1 MKRIAFLILIL
12 WLVAGCGATPT
23 PAPDLVATQVAVMA
37 AAAATLTADA
47 PAPTPT
53 SELTVPAT
61 PTAVPPSTPTPAPSN
76 TSMPT
81 PTAPPIPK
89 ATLTPGPPPIGPSLG
104 RFAVVNVR
112 SNDALNV
119 RAGPGVNYAV
129 VGTIPYFGR
138 DVDVFLGGKQV
149 GESWWVPVEHSSASG
164 WANSRFLARQVGWV
178 GDQVAARAAETVI
191 ALKDGDMGV
200 LSGLVHPVKGLRF
213 SPYATVQT
221 GAGGDLIFTASQV
234 KGLMADTTVFHWGV
248 YDGSGNPIDLTFR
261 QYYAEFVYGAD
272 FARPDVVGFDQVV
285 GQGNSID
292 NIATTYPNGV
302 MVEYHFEG
310 FDPQYA
316 GMDWQSLRLVFEEQ
330 GGTWY
335 LVGIVHDQWT
345 I

>member
-1 MKRIAFLILIL
+1 MKRIALLVLILL
-12 WLVAGCGATPT
+12 LTAGCGGAPTPT
-23 PAPDLVATQVAVMA
+23 PDLVATQVAVMA

-47 PAPTPT
+47 PPLTPT
-53 SELTVPAT
+53 SE
-61 PTAVPPSTPTPAPSN
+61 PTPAP
-76 TSMPT
+76 TQTTPPTDAPT
-81 PTAPPIPK
+81 PAPANTTTPVPTPPPAPTKTPAPPPS
-89 ATLTPGPPPIGPSLG
+89 GPSLG

-112 SNDALNV
+112 SDDALNV

-138 DVDVFLGGKQV
+138 DVDVLVGGKQV
-149 GESWWVPVEHSSASG
+149 GDSWWVPVEHEGTSG
-164 WANSRFLARQVGWV
+164 WVNSGYLARQVGWV
-178 GDQVAARAAETVI
+178 DDPVAARAAEAI
-191 ALKDGDMGV
+191 MALKDGDMKT
-200 LSGLVHPVKGLRF
+200 LSGLIHPGKGLRF
-213 SPYATVQT
+213 SPYATVHT
-221 GAGGDLIFTASQV
+221 GAGGDLLFTAGQV
-234 KGLMADTTVFHWGV
+234 QGLMADATVYQWGL

-261 QYYAEFVYGAD
+261 NYYGEFVYDVD

-292 NIATTYPNGV
+292 NTATAYPNGV

-316 GMDWQSLRLVFEEQ
+316 GMDWRSLRLVFEEQ
-330 GGTWY
+330 GGIWY